1 MNERSVIVEYI
12 KNELAADYVEEY
24 ENQVIFIWNNM
35 EFKVDFDSNRYSSSK
50 WSVSGNLENMKNA
63 FDVLQDNIAF
73 TEEYGVLDKK
83 TSVDLVWN
91 RTGW

>member
-1 MNERSVIVEYI
+1 MNERGVIVEYI
-12 KNELAADYVEEY
+12 KNELAAEYVEEY

-35 EFKVDFDSNRYSSSK
+35 EFTVDFDSNRYKSSK

>member
-1 MNERSVIVEYI
+1 MNERGVIVEYI
-12 KNELAADYVEEY
+12 KNELAAEYVEEY

-35 EFKVDFDSNRYSSSK
+35 EFTVDFDSNRYNSSK

>member
-12 KNELAADYVEEY
+12 KNELAAEYVEEY

-35 EFKVDFDSNRYSSSK
+35 EFTVDFDSNRYNSSK

>member
-12 KNELAADYVEEY
+12 KNELAAEYVEEY

-35 EFKVDFDSNRYSSSK
+35 EFTVDFDSSRYNSSK